1 MLLHKLENAFFN
13 ENEHLVEVL
22 DKDKSGWNI
31 QNKTRG
37 YGILVVNIN
46 NLRFGIPL
54 RSHIKHKDCYRTGD
68 TKGLD
73 YSKAVLLVRDEY
85 ISDDAFMIPQNE
97 FLKIKEH
104 AHFIEQKFNK
114 YILHYIEAVNKND
127 VNVLRA
133 YRFSTLQNYHRE
145 LGLLSI

>member
-1 MLLHKLENAFFN
+1 M
-13 ENEHLVEVL
+13 
-22 DKDKSGWNI
+22 
-31 QNKTRG
+31 
-37 YGILVVNIN
+37 
-46 NLRFGIPL
+46 
-54 RSHIKHKDCYRTGD
+54 
-68 TKGLD
+68 D

-104 AHFIEQKFNK
+104 THFIEQKFNK
-114 YILHYIEAVNKND
+114 YILHYIEAVKKND

-133 YRFSTLQNYHRE
+133 YKFSTLQNYHRE